1 MTDWLE
7 VAFVFIALVGLLALV
22 FGGATAIGFGLMVVA
37 GFDIGEG
44 RLVGSALLLIGGA
57 VLLVIGGLG
66 LD

>member
-7 VAFVFIALVGLLALV
+7 VAFVFTALIGLLALV
-22 FGGATAIGFGLMVVA
+22 LGGATAIGFGLMVLA
-37 GFDIGEG
+37 GLDVQG

-57 VLLVIGGLG
+57 VLLIIGGLG